1 MTETLHVPLN
11 KLVPWDGNVRK
22 TGVSDGLEEL
32 AASIE
37 AHGLLQAPVVRKGKR
52 GKYAVVAGQRRLLAM
67 RLLESRGSI
76 ARDTPVLCQLVADE
90 ADAGEISLAENVV
103 RVAMHPADQFEA
115 FRDLVDRGS
124 DVATVAARF
133 GVTESVVVKRLKLG
147 RLSPVVLAAY
157 RSGDIDLEEAQAFAI
172 CDDHEAQERVL
183 TEMNDWHRSPSSIRR
198 ALTEGEI
205 PATDKRVR
213 FVGLEAYEAAGGAV
227 RRDLFDDDDSGTII
241 DQALLNRLVADKLSA
256 EAHAVRAEGW
266 AWVEIAGD
274 FDRSMLA
281 EFKRSRPVRRELTED
296 EQAQST
302 ALAEEYDALADSG
315 EADDGD
321 ETVLARLG
329 EIEDALAAIEEA
341 QISWPAETLAVAGAV
356 VTLAYDG
363 SVDVERGLIRR
374 GDEPERA
381 ADDPGLV
388 QKQPGISAAL
398 VESLTAEKSS
408 IVTLAM
414 ADNIPVALASVI
426 HALTLQTFYRFES
439 ERTCLQ
445 IVVRQV
451 ADRDDDAYRKW
462 TARLPEAAE
471 DVWSWCLSQP
481 QDTLLA
487 LLAYV
492 AGLTVDTVQRKSDAA
507 GCKRLVHGD
516 MLTRALEIDMAKSFV
531 PTVDNYF
538 SRISSAQIVAAL
550 CEAKGVPAA
559 PSWSKMK
566 KAELAAL
573 AAREIAGT
581 GWLPEAMRLRDEP
594 EADLDEAA

>member
-1 MTETLHVPLN
+1 
-11 KLVPWDGNVRK
+11 
-22 TGVSDGLEEL
+22 
-32 AASIE
+32 
-37 AHGLLQAPVVRKGKR
+37 
-52 GKYAVVAGQRRLLAM
+52 
-67 RLLESRGSI
+67 
-76 ARDTPVLCQLVADE
+76 
-90 ADAGEISLAENVV
+90 
-103 RVAMHPADQFEA
+103 
-115 FRDLVDRGS
+115 
-124 DVATVAARF
+124 
-133 GVTESVVVKRLKLG
+133 
-147 RLSPVVLAAY
+147 
-157 RSGDIDLEEAQAFAI
+157 
-172 CDDHEAQERVL
+172 
-183 TEMNDWHRSPSSIRR
+183 
-198 ALTEGEI
+198 
-205 PATDKRVR
+205 
-213 FVGLEAYEAAGGAV
+213 
-227 RRDLFDDDDSGTII
+227 
-241 DQALLNRLVADKLSA
+241 
-256 EAHAVRAEGW
+256 
-266 AWVEIAGD
+266 
-274 FDRSMLA
+274 
-281 EFKRSRPVRRELTED
+281 LTED
-296 EQAQST
+296 EQARST

-341 QISWPAETLAVAGAV
+341 QIFWPAETLAVAGAV

-381 ADDPGLV
+381 ADDQGSA

-398 VESLTAEKSS
+398 VESLTAQKSS
-408 IVTLAM
+408 IVSCAM
-414 ADNIPVALASVI
+414 ADNVPVALASVV
-426 HALTLQTFYRFES
+426 HALALQAFYRFES

-445 IVVRQV
+445 IVVRHV
-451 ADRDDDAYRKW
+451 AERDDDVHRDW

-471 DVWSWCLSQP
+471 DLWSWCLSQP

-492 AGLTVDTVQRKSDAA
+492 AGLTVDTVQRKSDSA
-507 GCKRLVHGD
+507 GSKRLVHGD
-516 MLTRALEIDMAKSFV
+516 MLARALEIDMAKSFV
-531 PTVDNYF
+531 PTVENYF